1 MQELQQLLAQMLEQP
16 DIEIADIPNIDLYM
30 DQVITI
36 FENAL
41 GTSKR
46 VPEDK
51 LLTKTMINN
60 YTKDKI
66 LKPAVNKKYSSEHI
80 LHMALIYHLKQSL
93 SIGDIKTLFQQT
105 LHQEEVNLSEV
116 YQEFL
121 NLKRGQSALL
131 EDHVEAIEQGIA
143 SGEEREQEKQL
154 LTVLLLIHH
163 ANTYKRLAEKLI
175 DQMKPEA

>member
-1 MQELQQLLAQMLEQP
+1 MLQEDIQQLLEQILEQG
-16 DIEIADIPNIDLYM
+16 DIQLSDIPNIDLYM

-46 VPEDK
+46 YPEDK

-66 LKPAVNKKYSSEHI
+66 LMPAINKKYSSEHI
-80 LHMALIYHLKQSL
+80 LIMALIYHLKQTL
-93 SIGDIKTLFQQT
+93 SISDIKSLFQET
-105 LHQEEVNLSEV
+105 LHHEEVNVQGV

-121 NLKRGQSALL
+121 LLKQHQSKLIA
-131 EDHVEAIEQGIA
+131 EHVQEAESGVSDTDHNQKG
-143 SGEEREQEKQL
+143 KTL
-154 LTVLLLIHH
+154 LTVLTLIHH

-175 DQMKPEA
+175 DQLK